1 MPCLSLSAL
10 QTPSMETESQDGCA
24 TRVTRGPVASVQ
36 VEAFLNRHE
45 DGADAVVKCI
55 VEAVEELGFRSWAY
69 RIINTAGDKPQS
81 DHTGR
86 SVLMDGHKKLTF

>member
-1 MPCLSLSAL
+1 MPCPSLTAL
-10 QTPSMETESQDGCA
+10 QTPSMETELLDWCPVTI
-24 TRVTRGPVASVQ
+24 TRCLPASLQ

-69 RIINTAGDKPQS
+69 RIINTAGDTPQS
-81 DHTGR
+81 DHKGR
-86 SVLMDGHKKLTF
+86 SVLMDGQQKLTF

>member
-1 MPCLSLSAL
+1 MGASA
-10 QTPSMETESQDGCA
+10 
-24 TRVTRGPVASVQ
+24 Q

-69 RIINTAGDKPQS
+69 RIINTAGGAPCWEL
-81 DHTGR
+81 TGGLR
-86 SVLMDGHKKLTF
+86 WLWLALAMNVTLTHILTKF

>member
-1 MPCLSLSAL
+1 MLAQQSQGEAIWLQHRSRAALGASA
-10 QTPSMETESQDGCA
+10 
-24 TRVTRGPVASVQ
+24 Q

-69 RIINTAGDKPQS
+69 RIINTAGEAPCWES
-81 DHTGR
+81 TGG
-86 SVLMDGHKKLTF
+86 L